1 MAQTFEIE
9 KDGITFSFPMT
20 TTIEEIVDDL
30 NKTDEL
36 LEAIEQEEDVDDII
50 DIVLEEMNAWR
61 KEYDG
66 AFSSATRFW
75 KEYNKKL
82 AQVLGEVM

>member
-9 KDGITFSFPMT
+9 KDGITFSFPMSS
-20 TTIEEIVDDL
+20 TIEEIVNEL
-30 NKTDEL
+30 NETDEL
-36 LEAIEQEEDVDDII
+36 LKAIEQEENVDDTI
-50 DIVLEEMNAWR
+50 DIVLEEMEAWR
-61 KEYDG
+61 KEYDW

-82 AQVLGEVM
+82 AQVLGEVI

>member
-9 KDGITFSFPMT
+9 KNGITFSFPMT

-36 LEAIEQEEDVDDII
+36 LEAIEQEEDIDDII